1 MKTTDQTSDRIT
13 TNTKSPVA
21 RWYRV
26 RPVLRW
32 TLSLSVA
39 AWVGLV
45 APGAVRGIGSQG
57 MIEGAARIVAQ
68 QGSLVLNVLAA
79 ASVAAVIVKG
89 ARTPGEFRKLRRKLA
104 RSLRVTQRL
113 IPGSRTARA

>member
-13 TNTKSPVA
+13 PITKSPVA

-32 TLSLSVA
+32 MLSLSVA
-39 AWVGLV
+39 AWVALV
-45 APGAVRGIGSQG
+45 APGVVRGFGSQDLL
-57 MIEGAARIVAQ
+57 EGAFRNVTQ
-68 QGSLVLNVLAA
+68 HGSLVLNVLAA

-89 ARTPGEFRKLRRKLA
+89 ARTPGEFRKLRRKLV
-104 RSLRVTQRL
+104 RSLRL
-113 IPGSRTARA
+113 MPGSRIARA